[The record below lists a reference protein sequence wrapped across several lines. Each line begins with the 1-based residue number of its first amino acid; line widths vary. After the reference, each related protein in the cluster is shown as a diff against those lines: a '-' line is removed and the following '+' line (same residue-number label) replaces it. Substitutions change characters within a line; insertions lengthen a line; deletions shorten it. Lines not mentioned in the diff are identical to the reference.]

1 MLILL
6 LKLRFDIL
14 MWLIFFQKAVR
25 SIVNIAAVFTCDRWE
40 CRNPNFML
48 CVDMRF
54 CLKLYC
60 SSIDASSLNTG
71 D

>member
-6 LKLRFDIL
+6 LKLRFDII
-14 MWLIFFQKAVR
+14 MWLIFFQKAAR
-25 SIVNIAAVFTCDRWE
+25 SILNIVAVWE
-40 CRNPNFML
+40 SRNPNFML

-60 SSIDASSLNTG
+60 SSVDASSLNTG